1 MSQENPNSRPQG
13 QGRPQGR
20 PAETGSPRI
29 SRVDASVAGPVKFF
43 FASALLWL
51 LVSSV
56 LAVITAVK
64 LHLPGFLNGCEF
76 FTFGR
81 LDAIQRNVFF
91 YGWASNALIGLN
103 LWLLASL
110 GRFEF
115 RNAWIA
121 TLGGLIWNLALT
133 VGLAF
138 VLLDSQNP
146 FELLE
151 LPRGVAPA
159 FFVAFLL
166 AALWPAVAFARRPTS
181 HVFVSQWYILG
192 ASFVLPVVYL
202 LAQLMVLWCPT
213 NGVLQA
219 LVHGWF
225 LQNFLYLWLGSS
237 ALAAVYYFLPKELGT
252 TLTGYYLSTVG
263 FWTLFLFVGWIG
275 PATLLGS
282 PLPLWIQSTGIVAA
296 VLLLIPLT
304 ITSIN
309 FFGTLSRDSGW
320 SRAWNNTTLRF
331 VAFGLV
337 AYTLA
342 TLLQVV
348 FAARSLNALVRF
360 TAFTAGQQQLLTYA
374 FVSMVIFGAAYFILP
389 RLTGA
394 FWPSAKLVHLHF
406 WSCALAVVGSVA
418 GSLIFGWTQ
427 GAALAAAK
435 PFADTAHPQAALLGS
450 ACAVL
455 FLIGHLAFA
464 VNAFGMLTSCSSS
477 TDEGRQA

>member
-13 QGRPQGR
+13 QCRPQCR
-20 PAETGSPRI
+20 PSETGAPRI
-29 SRVDASVAGPVKFF
+29 SRVDASVASPVKFF

-64 LHLPGFLNGCEF
+64 LHLPGFLNGCEWV
-76 FTFGR
+76 TFGR

-115 RNAWIA
+115 RNGWIA

-133 VGLAF
+133 AGLAV
-138 VLLDSQNP
+138 VLVDSQNS

-151 LPRGVAPA
+151 LPRGLAPA

-166 AALWPAVAFARRPTS
+166 SALWPAVAFARRPTS
-181 HVFVSQWYILG
+181 QVFVSQWYILA

-202 LAQLMVLWCPT
+202 LTQLMGLWSPT

-219 LVHGWF
+219 LVHSWF
-225 LQNFLYLWLGSS
+225 LQNFLFLWLGAS

-252 TLTGYYLSTVG
+252 TLNGYYLTTVG
-263 FWTLFLFVGWIG
+263 FWTLFLFAGWTG

-282 PLPLWIQSTGIVAA
+282 PLPLWIQSTGVVAS
-296 VLLLIPLT
+296 VMLLIPLT

-331 VAFGLV
+331 VAFGVV

-342 TLLQVV
+342 M
-348 FAARSLNALVRF
+348 A
-360 TAFTAGQQQLLTYA
+360 
-374 FVSMVIFGAAYFILP
+374 
-389 RLTGA
+389 
-394 FWPSAKLVHLHF
+394 
-406 WSCALAVVGSVA
+406 
-418 GSLIFGWTQ
+418 
-427 GAALAAAK
+427 
-435 PFADTAHPQAALLGS
+435 
-450 ACAVL
+450 
-455 FLIGHLAFA
+455 
-464 VNAFGMLTSCSSS
+464 
-477 TDEGRQA
+477 